1 MSPLALSP
9 ERVDIVDIRESDLE
23 FSLANEI
30 QKGLN
35 PPDGT
40 RRSMPTMLLYDSEG
54 LKLFE
59 KITYLE
65 EYYLTNAEIE
75 VLETH
80 SRRLVERIPSNAQ
93 LLELGSGYVVFP
105 PFIGSNQLLQ
115 YLTPSQKP
123 SENRNPPSR
132 VRACRQTCRLLC
144 PRSLSIGTRENF
156 RQRPR

>member
-1 MSPLALSP
+1 MSPSAVSIGN
-9 ERVDIVDIRESDLE
+9 VDIVDIRENDLQY
-23 FSLANEI
+23 SLAHEI
-30 QKGLN
+30 EKGLN
-35 PPDGT
+35 PPTGT
-40 RRSMPTMLLYDSEG
+40 RRSLPTMLLYDTEG

-105 PFIGSNQLLQ
+105 W
-115 YLTPSQKP
+115 T
-123 SENRNPPSR
+123 SR
-132 VRACRQTCRLLC
+132 VIL
-144 PRSLSIGTRENF
+144 PRKRT
-156 RQRPR
+156 